1 MIFIIYTSPPNRI
14 WYKASTC
21 YSICVCLS
29 ETYHRSFSTRGLS
42 LPWHVIQLNYCKPVS
57 DQIITYKQGN
67 IPVWLLKQYSL
78 HRSWDSLCWKG
89 SGKDKSQ
96 KALLLKSYTP
106 RISQEP
112 PNAYDKITAAMDS
125 TGFHNFVSMERSLV
139 LSTKRTGR
147 SSHLLFEAGFLW
159 QQMVLLAP
167 PLQCWPL
174 LLLTHLQRSRTKSAN
189 PHKKTSKFT
198 LPHDEHFLFQRKY
211 HHLTKTPHLTRKLT
225 TTDSGSWNISH

>member
-1 MIFIIYTSPPNRI
+1 MSYNWTTVNLFQMKLSPTNRVTFLFDSWSSTAYTDP
-14 WYKASTC
+14 
-21 YSICVCLS
+21 
-29 ETYHRSFSTRGLS
+29 ETVF
-42 LPWHVIQLNYCKPVS
+42 VE
-57 DQIITYKQGN
+57 
-67 IPVWLLKQYSL
+67 
-78 HRSWDSLCWKG
+78 KG
-89 SGKDKSQ
+89 VEKTKVK
-96 KALLLKSYTP
+96 KALLLKAYTP

-174 LLLTHLQRSRTKSAN
+174 LLLTHLQTRTKSSN
-189 PHKKTSKFT
+189 
-198 LPHDEHFLFQRKY
+198 EI
-211 HHLTKTPHLTRKLT
+211 LTRKLESLPFLMMSIFYFKGNT
-225 TTDSGSWNISH
+225 IIWQRLLTWLGS